1 MREMNRGLDDTT
13 FELPV
18 TVIAIL
24 QRSGWQI
31 DTRPPWVHVR
41 PTAPAEQVV
50 QGWKLHVSATIESAP
65 RVLAN
70 CAPVLV
76 AAGCEFKFARSTHA
90 LRDLND
96 TRAPRGMSGKF
107 LTAYPRDEEQLRILA
122 PRLDEATRGLDGP
135 RILSDACLR
144 TDSLVHYRYGAFYG
158 VPFLDNDGSYS
169 NRIVA
174 PDGGLVPDRREA
186 FFSPPP
192 WTTPPFP
199 SASDAVGRADSVLL
213 NDRYRVS
220 TAIRHANKGGVYV
233 AEDTRTGSTV
243 IIKEGRPHVA
253 TDGHGRD
260 ARAVIRHE
268 AEALRRLEGL
278 DVTPRFVELFIAED
292 HAFLVEEKSA
302 GVSLERWVALQRD
315 QGRALPYE
323 AWWTLA
329 EKLTQL
335 LVEVHGRGVI
345 LRDFNPNNVLL
356 DHEQLLLVDLELAQ
370 LDPGAP
376 TVYEF
381 GGTPGFSAPE
391 QFRGEPPA
399 PSADLFS
406 LGAILFFLATAA
418 SPEMPM
424 DSAGGRSFDE
434 LVALRL
440 GRPRLARPLPGE
452 AVDLIRALMSEE
464 PDRRPTLEQVSRLLK
479 ARRPVAKRGRVDLWR
494 MPSPKAAYGST
505 RALARDQWDELVDGI
520 LAHLEA
526 TMVASPGSARLW
538 PSTAYG
544 NETEPCA
551 VQYGAGGVLAVLARL
566 YRHRRTGRVERL
578 LTAVCDRL
586 QRHVR
591 EVEHKLPGLF
601 FGASGTALAL
611 YDAGVVLERADCV
624 DLARAVLQRLPRRW
638 PNPDITHGAAGVGT
652 ALLLLWQEIG
662 GRDLAG
668 LVAEVADAIVAARC
682 EEGSRILW
690 TVPVDF
696 DSRLA
701 GYSSYGFAHGT
712 AGIGS
717 FLLAAGRALG
727 RDDLV
732 AIARRCGQALV
743 ELAEQVDGTA
753 IWHEGPGKPGLLTH
767 WCNGASGVGTFFV
780 RLYAADADVAYR
792 DLSESAARAVMQRRW
807 TSGTAYCHGLAGDG
821 DFLLELAEVTR
832 STIHRTWAEE
842 IAIALYDRRIYR
854 DGRAVTPNETG
865 MEVTAEFGTG
875 LAGHLAFLI
884 RLRYGGPRMFHPPL
898 TIDAVAM
905 SP

>member
-1 MREMNRGLDDTT
+1 VHEINRDSVDTD
-13 FELPV
+13 FELPAA
-18 TVIAIL
+18 VIATL

-41 PTAPAEQVV
+41 RAAPAEHIV
-50 QGWKLHVSATIESAP
+50 QGWKLHVSATIASAP

-70 CAPVLV
+70 CASVLV
-76 AAGCEFKFARSTHA
+76 DAGCEFKFARSTHA
-90 LRDLND
+90 LRELND

-107 LTAYPRDEEQLRILA
+107 LTAYPRNEEQLRILA
-122 PRLDEATRGLDGP
+122 TQLDEATHGLDGP
-135 RILSDACLR
+135 RILSDARLR
-144 TDSLVHYRYGAFYG
+144 PDSLVHYRYGAFYG
-158 VPFLDNDGSYS
+158 VQVLDNDGSYS
-169 NRIVA
+169 NRILT
-174 PDGGLVPDRREA
+174 PDGALIPDRREA
-186 FFSPPP
+186 FFSPPS
-192 WTTPPFP
+192 WATPPFP
-199 SASDAVGRADSVLL
+199 SAGEAVGRVDSVLL
-213 NDRYRVS
+213 NDRYCVS

-253 TDGHGRD
+253 TDRHGRD

-278 DVTPRFVELFIAED
+278 GVTPRFVELFIAED
-292 HAFLVEEKSA
+292 HAFLVEEKSS

-315 QGRALPYE
+315 QGRPLPYE

-329 EKLTQL
+329 EKLTHL
-335 LVEVHGRGVI
+335 IGEVHGRGVI

-356 DHEQLLLVDLELAQ
+356 DQDRLLLIDLELAQ
-370 LDPGAP
+370 LDQGAP

-399 PSADLFS
+399 PSVDLFS

-424 DSAGGRSFDE
+424 DSAGSRTFDE

-440 GRPRLARPLPGE
+440 GRPRLACPPPVQ
-452 AVDLIRALMSEE
+452 AVDLIRALMSEK
-464 PDRRPTLEQVSRLLK
+464 PVRRPTLAQVSSLLK
-479 ARRPVAKRGRVDLWR
+479 ARRPDAKRGRVDLWR
-494 MPSPKAAYGST
+494 GPSSKAAYSST
-505 RALARDQWDELVDGI
+505 RVLARDQWDELVDGI

-526 TMVASPGSARLW
+526 TVDLSPGSARLW

-566 YRHRRTGRVERL
+566 YRHRRTGCVERL
-578 LTAVCDRL
+578 LTAVCDWL

-591 EVEHKLPGLF
+591 NVEHNLPGLF

-624 DLARAVLQRLPRRW
+624 DLATAVLRRLPTRW

-652 ALLLLWQEIG
+652 ALLLLWQATG
-662 GRDLAG
+662 VSDLAG
-668 LVAEVADAIVAARC
+668 LVAEVADAIVAARR
-682 EEGSRILW
+682 EEGSQILW

-732 AIARRCGQALV
+732 VIARRCGQTLI

-767 WCNGASGVGTFFV
+767 WCNGASGVGTLFV
-780 RLYAADADVAYR
+780 RLYAADADVTYR

-821 DFLLELAEVTR
+821 DFLLDLAEVTG
-832 STIHRTWAEE
+832 STVHRNWAEE
-842 IAIALYDRRIYR
+842 IASTLYDRRVYR
-854 DGRAVTPNETG
+854 DRRAVTPNETG

-898 TIDAVAM
+898 TFDAVTRP
-905 SP
+905 S